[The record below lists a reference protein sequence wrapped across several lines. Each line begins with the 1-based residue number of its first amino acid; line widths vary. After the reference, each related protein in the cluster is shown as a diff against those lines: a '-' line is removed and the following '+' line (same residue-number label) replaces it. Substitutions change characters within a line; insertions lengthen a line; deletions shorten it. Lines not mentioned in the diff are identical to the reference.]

1 MAYTKTNWQNDQAP
15 AINAT
20 NLNKIEQG
28 IFNNDA
34 LLSSIMNT
42 LGIDTQTWV
51 STDSYVEGQ
60 VVVYNNQLY
69 KNITGNY
76 TTTPPDED
84 TTNWS
89 LTNIKDMQYPVGKVE
104 IFYDT
109 LDHSNYMG
117 FTWERT
123 SVGKVPVGL
132 DTNDSDF
139 DTIGETGGTKSLK
152 LSACIGAVNNSADNL
167 GYNAESQTVYQN
179 NHLSG
184 LFIHAGS
191 GSTFNNWN
199 HSTPV
204 VESDKNERN
213 VTNLQPYQ
221 VFAIWKRIS

>member
-89 LTNIKDMQYPVGKVE
+89 LTNMKDMQYPVGKVE

-123 SVGKVPVGL
+123 SVGRVPVGIDQNDTDFNAIGKTGGSKELQKHKHKLL
-132 DTNDSDF
+132 DENGNDFLGIIS
-139 DTIGETGGTKSLK
+139 TAYTGNTGWNVTSAATTQSGGSLLSANTTETGTG
-152 LSACIGAVNNSADNL
+152 NS
-167 GYNAESQTVYQN
+167 G
-179 NHLSG
+179 
-184 LFIHAGS
+184 
-191 GSTFNNWN
+191 
-199 HSTPV
+199 
-204 VESDKNERN
+204 
-213 VTNLQPYQ
+213 NLQPYQ

>member
-1 MAYTKTNWQNDQAP
+1 MAYNKTNWQNDQAP

-89 LTNIKDMQYPVGKVE
+89 LTNMKDMQYPVGKVE

-123 SVGKVPVGL
+123 AIGKAIVGQ
-132 DTNDSDF
+132 DTSDTDF
-139 DTIGETGGTKSLK
+139 DTIGKTGGSKYLQAHNHGGRTSTNEAYNT
-152 LSACIGAVNNSADNL
+152 SAAYSTGGNNNLVAINWGGAYIGDDASYRSRTLHSHTISTD
-167 GYNAESQTVYQN
+167 GTGD
-179 NHLSG
+179 SG
-184 LFIHAGS
+184 
-191 GSTFNNWN
+191 
-199 HSTPV
+199 
-204 VESDKNERN
+204 
-213 VTNLQPYQ
+213 NLQPYQ

>member
-42 LGIDTQTWV
+42 LGIDTQTWI

-60 VVVYNNQLY
+60 VVVYKNQLY

-89 LTNIKDMQYPVGKVE
+89 LTNMKDMQYPIGKVE

-123 SVGKVPVGL
+123 AIGKAIVGQ
-132 DTNDSDF
+132 DTSDTDF
-139 DTIGETGGTKSLK
+139 DTVGETGGSKYLQEHSHSINAIPVSTYNS
-152 LSACIGAVNNSADNL
+152 SHYSDATNNAWVQYTDGFRSTN
-167 GYNAESQTVYQN
+167 S
-179 NHLSG
+179 
-184 LFIHAGS
+184 AGS
-191 GSTFNNWN
+191 GNSG
-199 HSTPV
+199 
-204 VESDKNERN
+204 
-213 VTNLQPYQ
+213 NLQPYQ
-221 VFAIWKRIS
+221 VFAIWKRIL